1 MSGIVYLVQPAE
13 LIGTNRYKIGCSGK
27 NDLSRCKNGYKNGTR
42 YITIMECTE
51 PFKIESEII
60 SVFNKKF
67 KLIAGKEYF
76 EGNETDMKTNFFEI
90 VTNYKP
96 SEKPNIP
103 DKQDLTCNLCAKEF
117 SKLLLYKSHISTCK
131 GPKLDGEKSGS
142 DYKDTMTKSSKI
154 PSKEFECKLCPS
166 KYSDFYTYKKH
177 MTNKHINK
185 KTQPEAQPIIKPTN
199 DAKTIHKDS
208 KQVKCDICSK
218 TFLNKYNLKR
228 HVENSCNPTP
238 EQLLKELKPS
248 PALSILTALVKS
260 GCLGGI
266 TNNTQNNTNKGIQ
279 YIPKHPK

>member
-1 MSGIVYLVQPAE
+1 
-13 LIGTNRYKIGCSGK
+13 LIGTNRYKIGCSAK

-51 PFKIESEII
+51 PFKIESHII
-60 SVFNKKF
+60 RVFNEKF
-67 KLIAGKEYF
+67 MLIAGKEYF
-76 EGNETDMKTNFFEI
+76 EGNELDMKTNFFEI

-96 SEKPNIP
+96 SEKPSIP
-103 DKQDLTCNLCAKEF
+103 DKQDLTCNICSNEF
-117 SKLLLYKSHISTCK
+117 GELSLYKRHISTCK

-142 DYKDTMTKSSKI
+142 DYKDTTPKSSKM

-185 KTQPEAQPIIKPTN
+185 QPQAEAQPIIKPTKN
-199 DAKTIHKDS
+199 TKTRTNDS
-208 KQVKCDICSK
+208 KQVKCDVCDKI
-218 TFLNKYNLKR
+218 FLNKYNLKR

-260 GCLGGI
+260 GYLGGN
-266 TNNTQNNTNKGIQ
+266 TNNTLNKTSKGI
-279 YIPKHPK
+279 

>member
-13 LIGTNRYKIGCSGK
+13 LIGTNRYKIGCSAK

-96 SEKPNIP
+96 SIQ

-117 SKLLLYKSHISTCK
+117 SKLSLYKRHISTCK

-142 DYKDTMTKSSKI
+142 DYKDTTPKSAKI
-154 PSKEFECKLCPS
+154 QCKLCNS
-166 KYSDFYTYKKH
+166 SFARFTIYKKH
-177 MTNKHINK
+177 MEKNI
-185 KTQPEAQPIIKPTN
+185 
-199 DAKTIHKDS
+199 
-208 KQVKCDICSK
+208 
-218 TFLNKYNLKR
+218 
-228 HVENSCNPTP
+228 
-238 EQLLKELKPS
+238 
-248 PALSILTALVKS
+248 
-260 GCLGGI
+260 
-266 TNNTQNNTNKGIQ
+266 
-279 YIPKHPK
+279 